1 MPSPTNQESLA
12 ASQRLLD
19 YIAGGRSA
27 PAQAAG
33 ASAGPTAPEAASGA
47 ATTESSASRLTRPLR
62 TISQSLAHDSRSV
75 IGLTYDAEGVML
87 SRTHRLTMGEPYLEG
102 VRFAPYPAGTDAT
115 DMTQR
120 VACAV
125 AALKSFA
132 PDYARCK
139 ILATVKKADV
149 CLLTLP
155 NVKEEERDAVA
166 LLKAGQQSK
175 FDAADVVFDYRVR
188 AGAPKGS
195 PVEAIGL
202 VASRTATE
210 ALVAAFKK
218 HGVTL
223 SGVVSSKLA
232 PVILLTPGF
241 CQIPWKNFASL
252 HVSDDVSVLSVFAN
266 GRLAQQRTINFGRSL
281 FLSKVMEQLSAQAG
295 GRELTTES
303 GKAKLLHAASAL
315 MANPSPTDEERS
327 LLTASLGDGVQRMV
341 SYLART
347 VNYYQRVEKG
357 QPLEGLFVTASHG
370 VEHALH
376 AEVERQLGLAS
387 LPFSLT
393 APRSPAADASIQE
406 IVNRFK
412 TATLTD
418 AIGVGFSND
427 ERIPNLLETPDIRRT
442 NRRFALVRRG
452 LAAAVGI
459 ASVVLIAAGL
469 YGAWGW
475 MSAHQE
481 AALKEKQLAALMKP
495 LTPAMLKNETAKL
508 ANLEKDGADLLKKRR
523 FAALM
528 AEIASIKGDD
538 IFITGMTL
546 TDAAAETAPRGR
558 NNRSKSLETATGRRV
573 LTISAELFQ
582 TPQERETALAQFLN
596 RLETSLKDAVI
607 TVRRDAAAGAGFPVV
622 IRMEGSF

>member
-1 MPSPTNQESLA
+1 MSSPTNQESLA

-27 PAQAAG
+27 PAAASDG
-33 ASAGPTAPEAASGA
+33 ATASATSPQADGPAAAAEGA
-47 ATTESSASRLTRPLR
+47 GRFARPLKS
-62 TISQSLAHDSRSV
+62 ISQSLSRDTRSV
-75 IGLTYDAEGVML
+75 IGLTCDAEGVML
-87 SRTHRLTMGEPYLEG
+87 SRTHHLTMGDPYLEG
-102 VRFAPYPAGTDAT
+102 VRFAPYPAGTDAA
-115 DMTQR
+115 DLTQR

-132 PDYARCK
+132 PDYSRCR
-139 ILATVKKADV
+139 IVAAVKKSDV

-202 VASRTATE
+202 VASRQATE
-210 ALVAAFKK
+210 DLVAAFKK
-218 HGVTL
+218 LGVTL
-223 SGVVSSKLA
+223 SGVVSPKLA
-232 PVILLTPGF
+232 PAILLTPGF
-241 CQIPWKNFASL
+241 SQIPWRHFASL
-252 HVSDDVSVLSVFAN
+252 HVSDDVSILSLFAN
-266 GRLAQQRTINFGRSL
+266 GRLVQQRTINFGRSL
-281 FLSKVMEQLSAQAG
+281 FLSKVMEQLGAG
-295 GRELTTES
+295 SLELTTES
-303 GKAKLLHAASAL
+303 GKARLLHAASAL
-315 MANPSPTDEERS
+315 MANPQPTDAERS
-327 LLTASLGDGVQRMV
+327 LLAASLGDGVQRMV
-341 SYLART
+341 SYITRT

-357 QPLEGLFVTASHG
+357 QALEGLFVTASHG
-370 VEHALH
+370 VEQALH

-387 LPFSLT
+387 QPYAFT
-393 APRSPAADASIQE
+393 APRSPAADAGIVE

-418 AIGVGFSND
+418 AIGVGFSFD
-427 ERIPNLLETPDIRRT
+427 DRIPNLLEPPDVRRT

-452 LAAAVGI
+452 LAIAVGA
-459 ASVVLIAAGL
+459 ASAVLIAAGL
-469 YGAWGW
+469 YFAWGW
-475 MSAHQE
+475 MSAHEE
-481 AALKEKQLAALMKP
+481 AALKEKQLAALTKP
-495 LTPAMLKNETAKL
+495 LTPGMLKSETAKL
-508 ANLEKDGADLLKKRR
+508 ASLEREGADLLKKRR

-528 AEIASIKGDD
+528 AEIAAIKGDD
-538 IFITGMTL
+538 IFITNMTL
-546 TDAAAETAPRGR
+546 TDAAAEAAPRGR
-558 NNRSKSLETATGRRV
+558 GNRSKSLEAATGRRV

-607 TVRRDAAAGAGFPVV
+607 TVRRDAAAGSGFPVV